1 MKRFSARFWL
11 ELVLAGT
18 SLVLLLL
25 TLMWRDWIELVF
37 GADPD
42 HGDGSLE
49 WLIVAM
55 AAVATVVFGVLAR
68 LEWRQLRAR
77 AAAR

>member
-68 LEWRQLRAR
+68 LEWRHLRAR